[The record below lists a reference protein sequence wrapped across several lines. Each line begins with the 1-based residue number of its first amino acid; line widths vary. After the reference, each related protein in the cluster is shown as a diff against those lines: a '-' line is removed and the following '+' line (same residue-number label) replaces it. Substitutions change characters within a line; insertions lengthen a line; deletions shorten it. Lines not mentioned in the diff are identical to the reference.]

1 MTSVV
6 PPRPIGYL
14 VADIARLMRRRF
26 VRALAAADTGVTAAE
41 ARVLAY
47 VEHYPGQRQAAL
59 AERLG
64 VEPMT
69 LSALLDRLEAAGLL
83 RRLPDPQDRR
93 AKLIEIDPNA
103 TPVLERIH
111 DVAIRLRMEAVE
123 GFSPADVDAVY
134 DLLERMHENLAD
146 CGPPETS

>member
-6 PPRPIGYL
+6 PTRPIGYL

-26 VRALAAADTGVTAAE
+26 ERALSAADIGVTAAE

-47 VEHYPGQRQAAL
+47 VEHYPARRQAVL

-69 LSALLDRLEAAGLL
+69 LSALVDRLEAAGLL
-83 RRLPDPQDRR
+83 CRRPDPGDRR
-93 AKLIEIDPNA
+93 AKLIEVAPEA
-103 TPVLERIH
+103 APVLERIH
-111 DVAIRLRMEAVE
+111 GVAIRLRAEAVA
-123 GFSPADVDAVY
+123 GFSPTDVDAVY
-134 DLLERMHENLAD
+134 NLLGRMHENLTV
-146 CGPPETS
+146 CGPSETS

>member
-1 MTSVV
+1 MNSVT

-26 VRALAAADTGVTAAE
+26 VRALADADTGVTAAE

-47 VEHYPGQRQAAL
+47 VEHYPGQRQATL

-69 LSALLDRLEAAGLL
+69 MSALVDRLEAAGLL

-93 AKLIEIDPNA
+93 AKLVELTDEA
-103 TPVLERIH
+103 APVAARIH
-111 DVAIRLRMEAVE
+111 EVALRLRRQAVE
-123 GFSPADVDAVY
+123 GFSQTDVDAVY
-134 DLLERMHENLAD
+134 DLLERMHDNLAD
-146 CGPPETS
+146 

>member
-1 MTSVV
+1 MVV

-26 VRALAAADTGVTAAE
+26 ERALAAADTGVTAAE

-47 VEHYPGQRQAAL
+47 VEHFPARRQAVL

-69 LSALLDRLEAAGLL
+69 LSALVDRLEASGLL
-83 RRLPDPQDRR
+83 CRRPDPQDRR
-93 AKLIEIDPNA
+93 AKLIELAPGA
-103 TPVLERIH
+103 APVMGRIH
-111 DVAIRLRMEAVE
+111 DVAVRLRTEAVA

-134 DLLERMHENLAD
+134 DLLGRMHENLTD
-146 CGPPETS
+146 CGPSETS

>member
-69 LSALLDRLEAAGLL
+69 MSALVDRLEAAGLL

-93 AKLIEIDPNA
+93 AKLIELTA
-103 TPVLERIH
+103 EAAPVAGRIH
-111 DVAIRLRMEAVE
+111 EVALRLRRQAVE
-123 GFSPADVDAVY
+123 GFSQADVDAVY
-134 DLLERMHENLAD
+134 DLLERMHDNLAD
-146 CGPPETS
+146 